1 MAVAAVAAAAAPI
14 ATGVSVVIIA
24 SSASVAV
31 PSIIPVA
38 VPPVVSVA
46 VSMTVSTVVSTVVSA
61 IVSAIVSVIVTVG
74 WARATHDKP
83 LRRQPSGNA
92 HCLQL
97 TQLLANG
104 QEGDVRLADEVIG
117 NSSSRNGKQQ
127 QSLINIVHGQHA
139 STHIAD
145 TRLLR
150 RCGIQRTMNQ
160 SYTTCSTSPREE
172 ASPSR
177 PSRAWLEWKPSFPRS
192 C

>member
-1 MAVAAVAAAAAPI
+1 MAVAAVVAAAAPI

-46 VSMTVSTVVSTVVSA
+46 VSMTVSA

-92 HCLQL
+92 HGLQL

-127 QSLINIVHGQHA
+127 QSLVNIVHGQHA